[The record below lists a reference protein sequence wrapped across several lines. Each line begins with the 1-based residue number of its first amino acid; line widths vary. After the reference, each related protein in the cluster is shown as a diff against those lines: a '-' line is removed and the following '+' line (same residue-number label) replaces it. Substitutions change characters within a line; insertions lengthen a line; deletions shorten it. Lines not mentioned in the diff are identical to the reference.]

1 MSFLLD
7 THVFLWFEAGSSRL
21 SEQMRANILRT
32 HRTVYVSAVSF
43 WEIAIKRR
51 AGKLL
56 YDGSPRAAASDAGF
70 VELGIDAADAE
81 LAGGFDWS
89 HRDPFD
95 RLLVAH
101 CLNRDLT
108 LITADARLRAR
119 EDIAVMWAG

>member
-1 MSFLLD
+1 MSLLLD
-7 THVFLWFEAGSSRL
+7 THIFIWFELGSTRL
-21 SEQMRANILRT
+21 PRQTRALILRT
-32 HRTVYVSAVSF
+32 DQTVYVSAVSF

-70 VELGIDAADAE
+70 IELGIDAADAE
-81 LAGGFDWS
+81 RAGALDWS

-95 RLLVAH
+95 RMLVAH

-108 LITADARLRAR
+108 LVTADARLEAR
-119 EDIAVMWAG
+119 DDIAVIYAR

>member
-7 THVFLWFEAGSSRL
+7 THVFIWFEIGSTRL
-21 SEQMRANILRT
+21 PVQTRALILRT
-32 HRTVYVSAVSF
+32 ERMVYVSAVSF

-56 YDGSPRAAASDAGF
+56 YDGSPRVAASDAGF

-81 LAGGFDWS
+81 TAGALDWA

-95 RLLVAH
+95 RMLVAH

-108 LITADARLRAR
+108 LITADARLGAR
-119 EDIAVMWAG
+119 DDIAVMRAG